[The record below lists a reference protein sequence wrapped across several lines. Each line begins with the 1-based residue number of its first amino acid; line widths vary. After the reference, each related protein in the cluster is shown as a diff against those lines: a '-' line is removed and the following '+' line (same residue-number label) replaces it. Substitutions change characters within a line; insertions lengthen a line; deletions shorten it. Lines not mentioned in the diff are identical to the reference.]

1 MVLKSLRFCNEGE
14 VDAYHFPQ
22 ESSFTLDLSE
32 SEYGEDNTI
41 APELNPLPT
50 SVSEFEDS
58 EIDITTQE
66 DDLKLEDEAD
76 GGKLERWT
84 DYSEPEDVKICT
96 SPQQSI
102 SALDDEAFSAES
114 PELFTINECDEEV
127 ENAQSNDEPDRPE
140 PQQLSPIHQSYLEF
154 DND

>member
-1 MVLKSLRFCNEGE
+1 M
-14 VDAYHFPQ
+14 
-22 ESSFTLDLSE
+22 DLSE

-84 DYSEPEDVKICT
+84 NYSEPEDVKICT